1 MEPPIPYRGTVS
13 WQLFKRA
20 QWRHVGA
27 RWLFLFVFPVF
38 MTATAYLSSGPMPM
52 GILILV
58 VIAATAFVPFML
70 GFMVLQWRRTYR
82 QSPLLH
88 TPLAGSVSPDK
99 FVAEGVTGRTE
110 MTWSQ
115 FVRIRDADDVV
126 LLYQS
131 PNVFMMLA
139 REFFES
145 DAAWETARSFA
156 TRKRPDS

>member
-1 MEPPIPYRGTVS
+1 MAVLVCVPGFHDRDRIP
-13 WQLFKRA
+13 QLRA
-20 QWRHVGA
+20 D
-27 RWLFLFVFPVF
+27 
-38 MTATAYLSSGPMPM
+38 AYGHLDTCRYSGDR
-52 GILILV
+52 V
-58 VIAATAFVPFML
+58 VPFML

-88 TPLAGSVSPDK
+88 APLAGSVSPDK

-131 PNVFMMLA
+131 PDCLP
-139 REFFES
+139 
-145 DAAWETARSFA
+145 DAC
-156 TRKRPDS
+156 TRVL